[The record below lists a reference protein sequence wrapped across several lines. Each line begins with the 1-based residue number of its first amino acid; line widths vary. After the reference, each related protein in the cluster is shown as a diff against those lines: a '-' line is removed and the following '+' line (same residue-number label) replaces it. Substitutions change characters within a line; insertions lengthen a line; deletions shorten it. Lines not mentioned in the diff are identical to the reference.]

1 MKALLKE
8 HKGWVILGAVVLILG
23 LLICLILSQRLDLK
37 MNATIIN
44 VNNGKTTTKT
54 TLTYEGWKPN
64 HEGIL
69 HGQFSLGDNSPYHFA
84 MQVGGYLVAD
94 YLYDHGA
101 PEGIL
106 HLHSDLWSGDT
117 NPTTIAN
124 MSLDLENECV
134 IIVLKDQPGV
144 YVVASTDPNMSPED
158 ILAHF
163 ETTIAFWESLY
174 NR

>member
-1 MKALLKE
+1 MKAFWQE
-8 HKGWVILGAVVLILG
+8 HKSWVIFGAVVLILG

-54 TLTYEGWKPN
+54 TLTYEGWKLN
-64 HEGIL
+64 HKGRL
-69 HGQFSLGDNSPYHFA
+69 NGQFSLGDNSPYHFA

-94 YLYDHGA
+94 YLYNHGA

-106 HLHSDLWSGDT
+106 HLHNDLYDGGINT
-117 NPTTIAN
+117 VIIAN
-124 MSLDLENECV
+124 MSLDLKNECA
-134 IIVLKDQPGV
+134 IIVLEDHPGV
-144 YVVASTDPNMSPED
+144 YIVASSDPDMSPED